1 MIFASYC
8 DSPSLYKQPFVTLFF
23 MAKMSTRDLILEVA
37 LVLLNERGESNVTSV
52 DLANE
57 MNISPGNLYYHFKGK
72 EQVVEELYA
81 QYHARVLVTLQE
93 ITKQANGDAKATLAS
108 LAVISDV
115 LQQFRFISQDML
127 GINERYPSL
136 QDSLARLMSLLMQTI
151 SSLVRLVMD
160 ASKVTDSSQASKML
174 AANLLY
180 TLINFGAYDE
190 MLKAHS
196 DEESAEA
203 GIEEHLYLHFLP
215 FL

>member
-1 MIFASYC
+1 
-8 DSPSLYKQPFVTLFF
+8 
-23 MAKMSTRDLILEVA
+23 MAKISTKDLILEVA

-81 QYHARVLVTLQE
+81 QYHARVLVSLQE

-108 LAVISDV
+108 LAVVSDV

-136 QDSLARLMSLLMQTI
+136 RESLAKLMSLLMQTVT
-151 SSLVRLVMD
+151 SLVRLVMD

-174 AANLLY
+174 AANLIY
-180 TLINFGAYDE
+180 TLISYGAYDG
-190 MLKAHS
+190 MLKEHGAQ
-196 DEESAEA
+196 AT
-203 GIEEHLYLHFLP
+203 IEEHLYLHFLP